1 MHLESDY
8 RNDGGCEE
16 VEGAA
21 DSVDDGQGDV
31 AVGLE
36 ALDEAGRAGVLRVL
50 DYNFLQIRINLVLKI
65 YSISI
70 QLEIIALA
78 CMFPMVKNAPKMRKR
93 AKVRMTMLMSFV
105 VRSEAS
111 EIRRNFC
118 RNMVVS
124 DK

>member
-1 MHLESDY
+1 MHLESDHRY
-8 RNDGGCEE
+8 DGGCEE

-21 DSVDDGQGDV
+21 DSVYDGQGDV

-50 DYNFLQIRINLVLKI
+50 DYYFLRFVSIFVLKL
-65 YSISI
+65 YNVSI
-70 QLEIIALA
+70 QFEMIVRA

-93 AKVRMTMLMSFV
+93 AKVRITMLMSFV

-118 RNMVVS
+118 RNMVVL